1 MVINPNEKKKVA
13 MIPSAIVCHID
24 ESSLF
29 EEQKGASTKLQTMVE
44 NKYPQLT
51 FIGHSMEDVFDK
63 DFDAA
68 ADFDRSLKNVSGANR
83 DYEHLV
89 QLIQQSSDETNG
101 ERLKKLFNNINKN
114 TAKEDLY
121 WNIKFAML
129 LTIARREGCDYLFM
143 ADSSTRQAIK
153 MISKI
158 SNGRGY
164 SIPMDVGLEVDTCF
178 KDLVILRPMKDML
191 AKEMGMY
198 NRLHGIDHDVT
209 APVNWGTGMPPKSSI
224 ERLTEDFIV
233 GLDRDFPSTVSTIS
247 RTASKLTPHGK
258 IDYSKTCAICQ
269 MYVKRN
275 SPSRT
280 PF

>member
-1 MVINPNEKKKVA
+1 MVINPNEKKKIA
-13 MIPSAIVCHID
+13 MVPSAVVCHID
-24 ESSLF
+24 ESALF
-29 EEQKGASTKLQTMVE
+29 EEQKGSSAKLKAMVE
-44 NKYPQLT
+44 NKYPQLS
-51 FIGHSMEDVFDK
+51 FIGQPMEDIFDS
-63 DFDAA
+63 DFISGSHLDK
-68 ADFDRSLKNVSGANR
+68 SLKNMPGASR
-83 DYEHLV
+83 DYEHIV
-89 QLIQQSSDETNG
+89 QLAQESNNDNTTNAD
-101 ERLKKLFNNINKN
+101 RLKKLFSNINKN

-129 LTIARREGCDYLFM
+129 LAIAKQERCDYIFM

-164 SIPMDVGLEVDTCF
+164 SIPMDVGLEVDSCF
-178 KDLVILRPMKDML
+178 KDVVILRPMKDML

-198 NRLHGIDHDVT
+198 NRLHGVDHDVT
-209 APVNWGTGMPPKSSI
+209 APFNWGTYMPPKSSI

-247 RTASKLTPHGK
+247 RTASKLTPHSN

-269 MYVKRN
+269 M
-275 SPSRT
+275 
-280 PF
+280 